1 MKKVSELGQYISIFL
16 FGYVIFNFVVS
27 ITQVIVYGMW
37 GLILDFNGIYIYNL
51 KEWYNVYII
60 IFIICTIINYI
71 YNFYFI
77 NKLNKSLNI
86 VKEK

>member
-51 KEWYNVYII
+51 NQNVLYGL
-60 IFIICTIINYI
+60 Y
-71 YNFYFI
+71 
-77 NKLNKSLNI
+77 
-86 VKEK
+86 